1 MALPHPGKT
10 LQLPDSSAPCPLAPL
25 RVCPRTSPVTARFS
39 PLCPGNAAAGL
50 TRPVPK
56 ASMQANQIAAPPP
69 NAPAP

>member
-1 MALPHPGKT
+1 MALPHPRKT

-25 RVCPRTSPVTARFS
+25 RARRLSGPAFA
-39 PLCPGNAAAGL
+39 PLWPGNAAAGL